1 MSETFTISGITLTV
15 NVDIID
21 DKMIKGLEWW
31 KRSPDRALPL
41 CPFVIVHK
49 SCKEL
54 CGQIFAHLNVYK
66 ECPFKSGVYIQSFL
80 KEFVDKVLEI
90 KRKQKADEKMKRMGI

>member
-21 DKMIKGLEWW
+21 KKMIEGLKWW
-31 KRSPDRALPL
+31 KASPDASLPL
-41 CPFVIVHK
+41 CPFVMVHK
-49 SCKEL
+49 SCPDM
-54 CGQIFAHLNVYK
+54 CGKIFAHLNVYK

-80 KEFVDKVLEI
+80 KELAEKIIDAWQKKENDK
-90 KRKQKADEKMKRMGI
+90 KMSRYS